1 MPPSLPNLGLAES
14 FHGKLRLCTRYF
26 QRLGVEPKKCLV
38 VLEKAAEIHDDDV
51 VG

>member
-1 MPPSLPNLGLAES
+1 MPPSLPNLGVAEP
-14 FHGKLRLCTRYF
+14 FHGKLHCFTRFF

-38 VLEKAAEIHDDDV
+38 VLEKAAEIHGDDV